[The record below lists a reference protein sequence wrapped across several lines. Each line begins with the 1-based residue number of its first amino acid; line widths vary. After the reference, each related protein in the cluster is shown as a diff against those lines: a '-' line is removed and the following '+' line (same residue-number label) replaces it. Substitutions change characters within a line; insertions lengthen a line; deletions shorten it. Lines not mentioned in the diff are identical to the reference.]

1 MATAAQWIQGA
12 RLRTLPAAIAPVLI
26 GSAAAYEMDSFILL
40 NAVLAALVALLLQ
53 IGVNYANDYSDGI
66 RGTDED
72 RVGPLRLVGSGAA
85 SPEHVKRAAFAAFGL
100 AMLFGLILVIITQAW
115 WLILVGVG
123 CVLAAW
129 GYTGGKNP
137 YGYLGL
143 GDVFVFVFFGL
154 VATLGTTYTQAG
166 QLSLAAIIGAIGT
179 GLIACALLMANN
191 VRDIPTD
198 RKAGKKTLAVRLGD
212 KHARESY
219 VLMLAVAILLVI
231 VLAPARP
238 WMLIVLLLI
247 PASLMPSWLMIAG
260 RRRKSLI
267 PVLKQTG
274 LINLGFA
281 ALFSLGPRPE
291 PRLLRLDWFLG
302 SGRLGCRSPDP
313 GSSSGA
319 CSESLRGASGARGCR
334 AGIFGAVVR
343 ADGNVGVLV
352 HEAVFGLGV
361 SHLAGAAHRLGLAR
375 EPVVERRGGRVALLL
390 EEQEADG
397 EGHHPGAQ
405 GGQEHPQLQ
414 VEEERKQ
421 GRKQRQPNQGVFEES
436 HTSSL
441 AARTARCFG
450 HPAPRG
456 RGAGGRTRAQ

>member
-26 GSAAAYEMDSFILL
+26 GSAAAYELQAFRLP
-40 NAVLAALVALLLQ
+40 NAILAALVALLLQ

-85 SPEHVKRAAFAAFGL
+85 KPEQVKWAAFALFGA
-100 AMLFGLILVIITQAW
+100 AMICGLILVIITQAW
-115 WLILVGVG
+115 WLILVGIG
-123 CVLAAW
+123 CIMAAW

-166 QLSLAAIIGAIGT
+166 QVSLAAVIGAIGT

-198 RKAGKKTLAVRLGD
+198 AAAGKRTLAVRLGD
-212 KHARESY
+212 RHARESY

-231 VLAPARP
+231 VLAPTKP

-247 PASLMPSWLMIAG
+247 PACLMPAWLMVNG
-260 RRRKSLI
+260 KKRKSLI

-274 LINLGFA
+274 MINLGYSL
-281 ALFSLGPRPE
+281 LFSLG
-291 PRLLRLDWFLG
+291 LIL
-302 SGRLGCRSPDP
+302 S
-313 GSSSGA
+313 
-319 CSESLRGASGARGCR
+319 RG
-334 AGIFGAVVR
+334 F
-343 ADGNVGVLV
+343 
-352 HEAVFGLGV
+352 
-361 SHLAGAAHRLGLAR
+361 
-375 EPVVERRGGRVALLL
+375 
-390 EEQEADG
+390 
-397 EGHHPGAQ
+397 
-405 GGQEHPQLQ
+405 
-414 VEEERKQ
+414 
-421 GRKQRQPNQGVFEES
+421 
-436 HTSSL
+436 
-441 AARTARCFG
+441 
-450 HPAPRG
+450 
-456 RGAGGRTRAQ
+456 